1 MNKYDDIFSSTKKN
15 GLKPRRPP
23 PRRIRKPITVP
34 SWSSRR
40 SAIVVRR
47 LPTGACMKTTIVC
60 EFCNQAYPPNSEH
73 ACNKCGEPEG
83 PQNETQ
89 KLISHYRA
97 LRRAATKAVKEYGDH
112 GDGNTFGDLMIDL
125 ARELAEGA
133 K

>member
-1 MNKYDDIFSSTKKN
+1 MNKYDDIFSLNEKERIEAAKAAAAPDPQADHGSE
-15 GLKPRRPP
+15 LVEPP
-23 PRRIRKPITVP
+23 KCDCCPPAADGCVHE
-34 SWSSRR
+34 
-40 SAIVVRR
+40 
-47 LPTGACMKTTIVC
+47 TTIVC